1 MRCHIHGYDTLQ
13 SPGQETV
20 RLSPKLSHTF
30 TPLQSVIN
38 TASAAER
45 GGKKRASKRETLT
58 TWQAAKFIGPLQ
70 LPLSLHFE
78 RQLDHRCASHCVR
91 KGEWRMSGTVHHFCF
106 GICCIARYT
115 GEVLHCIY
123 ENDKWHLSFLNLF
136 RCLEISRLLL
146 QPLAIFSSIL
156 MRF

>member
-45 GGKKRASKRETLT
+45 GGRKQERERDRETVT
-58 TWQAAKFIGPLQ
+58 TGQAAKFIGPLQ
-70 LPLSLHFE
+70 LPLSSL
-78 RQLDHRCASHCVR
+78 
-91 KGEWRMSGTVHHFCF
+91 
-106 GICCIARYT
+106 
-115 GEVLHCIY
+115 
-123 ENDKWHLSFLNLF
+123 
-136 RCLEISRLLL
+136 
-146 QPLAIFSSIL
+146 
-156 MRF
+156 